1 MLDKNKA
8 REIAHVYASKI
19 LGEYTVNKVVLFG
32 SCVNGTPHEWSDIDI
47 AVIINDFNG
56 NWYNDEVELYRLRE
70 DISFDIEPHLLDEK
84 NDPSGFC
91 EHVLKTGEII
101 YEKPSE
107 RNI

>member
-1 MLDKNKA
+1 MLDKKEA
-8 REIAHVYASKI
+8 REIAI
-19 LGEYTVNKVVLFG
+19 EYSGSVCAAFPVDKVVLFG
-32 SCVNGTPHEWSDIDI
+32 SFVNGTPHEWSDIDVGI
-47 AVIINDFNG
+47 IINDFEG
-56 NWYNDEVELYRLRE
+56 NWYESEVELYGLRRG
-70 DISFDIEPHLLDEK
+70 ISFDIEPHLLDEK